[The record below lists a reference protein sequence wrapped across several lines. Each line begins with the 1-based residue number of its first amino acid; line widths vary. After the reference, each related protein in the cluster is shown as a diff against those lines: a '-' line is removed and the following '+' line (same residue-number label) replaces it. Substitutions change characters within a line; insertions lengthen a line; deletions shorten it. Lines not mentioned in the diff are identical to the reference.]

1 MIAGA
6 FKFIGYWRA
15 GVILGWNDVVGVNPE
30 AFGLNA
36 LKPDAPVGLNALAA
50 IFILKNA
57 N

>member
-1 MIAGA
+1 M
-6 FKFIGYWRA
+6 FIGYWRA
-15 GVILGWNDVVGVNPE
+15 GVIFGWNDDDGINPD
-30 AFGLNA
+30 ALVLNA